1 MTILT
6 YVLAFLVAIGV
17 LVAVHEYGHF
27 WMARRMGIRVLR
39 YSIGFGKVL
48 WSRRGKDQVEY
59 AISAIPLGGYVKL
72 LDEREGPVA
81 PAIVHE
87 AYNRKPVW
95 RRILVL
101 LAGPFAN
108 FLFASVAY
116 WILFVVGIPAL
127 KPVIGDVKADSVA
140 ARAGLQSGDAIVGV
154 GGQPVST
161 REGAVLAVLDR
172 LMDGTPI
179 ELQVRGDEGA
189 GGARSVSLDVAGDRR
204 ALTEPGALLP
214 GLGFDFWYPTV
225 PTEIGTIVPDSPAAR
240 AKLQVGDRIVAVD
253 GEPVADFSQLVRRVQ
268 PNPGRTL
275 TFTIERAGDE
285 LDVPIEVEAQR
296 DGERLVGRIG
306 IQPVQS
312 LSVPEDM
319 RSIERYGVF
328 AATGRAVAKTWD
340 MSVLTVRMIWNV
352 ATGDVSVKNL
362 SGPINIAEY
371 AGFSARQGILSF
383 LSFLAIVSV
392 SLFVLNLLPIPI
404 LDGGQVVY
412 QVAELVKGSPLSERA
427 QAVGQQIGILLL
439 LVLMSFAFY
448 NDLSRLFS

>member
-59 AISAIPLGGYVKL
+59 AVSAIPLGGYVKL
-72 LDEREGPVA
+72 LDEREGPV
-81 PAIVHE
+81 PAEIAHE

-108 FLFASVAY
+108 FLFAAVAY

-127 KPVIGDVKADSVA
+127 KPVIGDVTADSLA
-140 ARAGLQSGDAIVGV
+140 ARAGLQTGDAIVAV
-154 GGQPVST
+154 GGEPVST
-161 REGAVLAVLDR
+161 REGAVLAVLDH
-172 LMDGTPI
+172 LMDGSSI
-179 ELQVRGDEGA
+179 ELQVRANEGE
-189 GGARSVSLDVAGDRR
+189 GSARTVDLDVGGDRR

-214 GLGFDFWYPTV
+214 GLGFEFWYPTV
-225 PTEIGTIVPDSPAAR
+225 PTEIGKIVPDSPAAR
-240 AKLQVGDRIVAVD
+240 AKLQLGDRIVAVD
-253 GEPVADFSQLVRRVQ
+253 GEPVDDFAQLVDRVQ
-268 PNPGRTL
+268 PSPGRTL
-275 TFTIERAGDE
+275 TFTVARSSDE
-285 LDVPIEVEAQR
+285 FDVPIEVEAHR
-296 DGERLVGRIG
+296 EGEQLVGRIG
-306 IQPVQS
+306 IQPVPS
-312 LSVPEDM
+312 LTIPEDM
-319 RSIERYGVF
+319 RALERYGVL
-328 AATGRAVAKTWD
+328 AASGRAIEKTWS

-412 QVAELVKGSPLSERA
+412 QLAELVKGSPLSDRA